1 MHLYSTLSVF
11 GSLIFLHGRK
21 MILMICV
28 CWGGRQ
34 CYIVRGTHAPGAHLV
49 PLPMSVTTT
58 TCALFSLK
66 IHSLSEAAKILPL

>member
-11 GSLIFLHGRK
+11 GSLIFLHWQKDGSDDMCMLGRGAVLHCK
-21 MILMICV
+21 
-28 CWGGRQ
+28 GN
-34 CYIVRGTHAPGAHLV
+34 APGAHLV

-66 IHSLSEAAKILPL
+66 IQSLSEAAEFLPL